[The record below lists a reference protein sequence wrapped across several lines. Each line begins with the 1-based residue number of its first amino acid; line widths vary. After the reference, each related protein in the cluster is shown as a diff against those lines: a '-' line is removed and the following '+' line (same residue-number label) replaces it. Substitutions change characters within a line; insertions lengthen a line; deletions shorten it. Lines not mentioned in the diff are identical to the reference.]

1 MNNNNFILY
10 ISPFTSNLTYYFRIA
25 SHIAKFSERKIVR
38 LFVYLI
44 PSLLARKEGP
54 ITRLSRSSCFERI
67 RSTGGLGR
75 WWNSLECTYIYIFF
89 FPLVSADSVQLCNF
103 HRNQRRARRKR
114 SLLVC
119 KTLVEKGRCTSGS
132 DQASTIDFRPSQ
144 NFPSFSFF
152 LPLAFFL
159 FRLPVRIS
167 APNRSP
173 YFNGSGY
180 IMCSTRVPFP

>member
-1 MNNNNFILY
+1 MFI
-10 ISPFTSNLTYYFRIA
+10 RILD
-25 SHIAKFSERKIVR
+25 SIATREARRTDYEAFEKQLLRKNSIDRWSRPLMKFPRV
-38 LFVYLI
+38 
-44 PSLLARKEGP
+44 
-54 ITRLSRSSCFERI
+54 
-67 RSTGGLGR
+67 
-75 WWNSLECTYIYIFF
+75 YIYIYFF
-89 FPLVSADSVQLCNF
+89 FPLMSADSVQLCNF

>member
-1 MNNNNFILY
+1 M
-10 ISPFTSNLTYYFRIA
+10 
-25 SHIAKFSERKIVR
+25 KFPRV
-38 LFVYLI
+38 
-44 PSLLARKEGP
+44 
-54 ITRLSRSSCFERI
+54 
-67 RSTGGLGR
+67 
-75 WWNSLECTYIYIFF
+75 YIYIYFF

-180 IMCSTRVPFP
+180 IMCSTRVPFPQIGLIILKDILVTFDIPFRTRK